1 MKPAPFVYRA
11 PGTVD
16 EALAA
21 LVDAPE
27 ETSLLA
33 GGQSLIPLLNMRL
46 ARPAV
51 LVDLNRVAGLDML
64 EAANGTIRIGAM
76 VRQRRLEFEPLIRER
91 LPLLAEA
98 ARYIAHLAIR
108 TRGTVGGSLA
118 HADPAAELPAVAM
131 ALGARLLVRDAG
143 GGTEA
148 IAPEAFF
155 IGPLTTAI
163 GPGRMLVAVEV
174 APPPSGTGWA
184 FLEVARVHGAFALV
198 GVAALVHANT
208 DRRIDLARLALCG
221 VGGTPYAPPWL
232 EEMLIGERLTAS
244 LLAQVDERVRQS
256 VDPHGDTHA
265 GPEYRRSIAGTMAAK
280 ALAVAGRRA
289 GLEIAA

>member
-21 LVDAPE
+21 LAEAPE
-27 ETSLLA
+27 ETTLLA

-51 LVDLNRVAGLDML
+51 LVDLNGVAGLDVL

-76 VRQRRLEFEPLIRER
+76 VRQRRLEVEPLVRER

-98 ARYIAHLAIR
+98 ARYIAHLPIR

-118 HADPAAELPAVAM
+118 HADPAAELPAVATV
-131 ALGARLLVRDAG
+131 LRARMLVRDARG
-143 GGTEA
+143 NTES

-155 IGPLTTAI
+155 KGPLTTAI
-163 GPGRMLVAVEV
+163 GPGRMLVAVEIE
-174 APPPSGTGWA
+174 PPPPDTGWA

-198 GVAALVHANT
+198 GVAALVHANA
-208 DRRIDLARLALCG
+208 DRRIDLARLALFG
-221 VGGTPYAPPWL
+221 VGGTPYTPSWL
-232 EEMLIGERLTAS
+232 EKMLVGERLTAS
-244 LLAQVDERVRQS
+244 LLGQVEERVRQS
-256 VDPHGDTHA
+256 VDTHGDAHA
-265 GPEYRRSIAGTMAAK
+265 GPEYRRTVAGSMAAR
-280 ALAVAGRRA
+280 ALVAAGRRA
-289 GLEIAA
+289 GLEVAA